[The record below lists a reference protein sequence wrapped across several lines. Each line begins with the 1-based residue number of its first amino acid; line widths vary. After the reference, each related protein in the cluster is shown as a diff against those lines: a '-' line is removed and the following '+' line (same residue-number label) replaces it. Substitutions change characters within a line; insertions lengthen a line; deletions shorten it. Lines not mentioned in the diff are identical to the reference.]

1 MNLYFMRHGI
11 ALPSDDLSAGADRDR
26 PLSPKGMK
34 RLSKAAKGMSRLGI
48 SFDVLLTS
56 PLARARQTADIV
68 AGAMDSE
75 APVEELSS
83 LAPESSL
90 EQLMLDLNRYQDRGD
105 LLLVGHEPSLSHVLS
120 HLLGGKAGRSLHV
133 EFKKGALCRIEI
145 DALPATSP
153 GNLHWLLTPKQ
164 LRLLGAR
171 RAKARRNHG

>member
-34 RLSKAAKGMSRLGI
+34 RIRKAAKGMKGLEI
-48 SFDVLLTS
+48 SFDGLLTS

-68 AGAMDSE
+68 AGAMNSGL
-75 APVEELSS
+75 AVEELSS
-83 LAPESSL
+83 LAPESSV
-90 EQLMLDLNRYQDRGD
+90 EQLMVDLNRYPDRGD

-120 HLLGGKAGRSLHV
+120 HLLGGKAGRGLHI

-145 DALPATSP
+145 DALPPTSP
-153 GNLHWLLTPKQ
+153 AKLHWLLTPKQ

-171 RAKARRNHG
+171 PAKRNHG